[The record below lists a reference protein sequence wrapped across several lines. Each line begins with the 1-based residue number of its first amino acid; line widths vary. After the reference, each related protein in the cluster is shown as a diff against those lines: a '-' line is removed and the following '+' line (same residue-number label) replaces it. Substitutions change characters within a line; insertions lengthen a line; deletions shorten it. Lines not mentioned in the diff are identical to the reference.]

1 MAAELHRLGVFNQ
14 NLRDDAF
21 DFSFDF
27 IHHFHCFDDAY
38 DGIRVN
44 FGANFNVNSQ
54 LQEMARDKKCR
65 SLAILPQ
72 FRLWW
77 EPMVL
82 PNWCRGYCDRWQNR
96 NRTRIC
102 EFIILNDRCAAI
114 GAALE
119 PYF

>member
-1 MAAELHRLGVFNQ
+1 MAGRTPRLAFSTKP
-14 NLRDDAF
+14 RDDAF

-44 FGANFNVNSQ
+44 FGANFNVT
-54 LQEMARDKKCR
+54 R
-65 SLAILPQ
+65 SFRRWRAIKVPIIGD
-72 FRLWW
+72 FTSISFVVGTDGV
-77 EPMVL
+77 PT
-82 PNWCRGYCDRWQNR
+82 GAGATATGG
-96 NRTRIC
+96 RTGTGPGFG